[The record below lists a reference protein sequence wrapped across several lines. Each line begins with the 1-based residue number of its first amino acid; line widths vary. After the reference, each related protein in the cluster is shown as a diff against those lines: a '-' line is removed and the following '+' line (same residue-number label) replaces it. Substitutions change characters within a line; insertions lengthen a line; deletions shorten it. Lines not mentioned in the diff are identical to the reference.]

1 MRKQVGGASRSP
13 GRPSKVSCEKP
24 TRVASTRALEIV
36 ATRGRDVIGVRHL
49 LDGGSCWVGPAQTS
63 IVNIPMTDFGGAPAI
78 VAEVVDGRCKLH
90 VPPRARART
99 HGKDGLGRLLMGPV
113 DVDIIEGERV
123 VVVLGA
129 VQIRAR
135 VINIEIS
142 GKPEPYRR
150 RDAAKWL
157 LAVAALYFGVLALFA
172 WVAPEKPR
180 HLENGGLQRAVAA
193 TLERAAEK
201 ARQRLTPDTR

>member
-1 MRKQVGGASRSP
+1 MRKQVGGVSRSP
-13 GRPSKVSCEKP
+13 GRPDKVSCDK
-24 TRVASTRALEIV
+24 TARVPSTRALEIV

-63 IVNIPMTDFGGAPAI
+63 IVNIPMTEFGGAASI

-99 HGKDGLGRLLMGPV
+99 HKKDGLGRLLVGPV
-113 DVDIIEGERV
+113 DVDITEGERV

-142 GKPEPYRR
+142 SKVEPYRR

-157 LAVAALYFGVLALFA
+157 LAVAVIYFGVLAGFA

-180 HLENGGLQRAVAA
+180 RIESGGLQRAVAM

-201 ARQRLTPDTR
+201 GRQRLTP

>member
-1 MRKQVGGASRSP
+1 MRKQVGGASQSP
-13 GRPSKVSCEKP
+13 VRQSKVSCEKP
-24 TRVASTRALEIV
+24 ARVASTRALEIV

-63 IVNIPMTDFGGAPAI
+63 IVNIPMTEFGGAASI

-99 HGKDGLGRLLMGPV
+99 HGNDGIGRLLVGPV
-113 DVDIIEGERV
+113 DLDITEGERV

-135 VINIEIS
+135 VINIEIA
-142 GKPEPYRR
+142 GKVEPYRP
-150 RDAAKWL
+150 RDAAIWL
-157 LAVAALYFGVLALFA
+157 LAVATIYFLVLGVFAL
-172 WVAPEKPR
+172 VAPEKPR
-180 HLENGGLQRAVAA
+180 RLESGGLQRAVAA

-201 ARQRLTPDTR
+201 TRQRASTP